1 MTLLVGSELS
11 PDVDTPAELG
21 TNSLSISTAIY
32 FAFYCLFLTAL
43 YFQCKL
49 CGSPWK
55 WFLAS
60 LSRAEM
66 HSGESMRWSSQV
78 YTAMQTSS
86 QGYLPSIFK
95 RCWKYLTAKMRFSPG
110 HCLGPENWDLL
121 KHQSTFF
128 FEINLFFY
136 RSIKHLQ
143 NLSRMVVPVLWYFND
158 LCFSLLNERLAAWLA
173 WNWKRSNHCVSAPL
187 IMHNVSVNRETTNP
201 LNTIQK
207 NLVRQAGSVMG
218 LRWFYHCF
226 PLKFNN
232 VCSPFLKIYSP
243 KKEVGEHGS

>member
-1 MTLLVGSELS
+1 MLEVSDSKNEIFTWALFRTWELRPFKASE
-11 PDVDTPAELG
+11 
-21 TNSLSISTAIY
+21 
-32 FAFYCLFLTAL
+32 
-43 YFQCKL
+43 
-49 CGSPWK
+49 
-55 WFLAS
+55 
-60 LSRAEM
+60 
-66 HSGESMRWSSQV
+66 H
-78 YTAMQTSS
+78 
-86 QGYLPSIFK
+86 
-95 RCWKYLTAKMRFSPG
+95 
-110 HCLGPENWDLL
+110 
-121 KHQSTFF
+121 FF

-218 LRWFYHCF
+218 LRWFCHCF
-226 PLKFNN
+226 PSKFNN

-243 KKEVGEHGS
+243 KEEVGEHGS